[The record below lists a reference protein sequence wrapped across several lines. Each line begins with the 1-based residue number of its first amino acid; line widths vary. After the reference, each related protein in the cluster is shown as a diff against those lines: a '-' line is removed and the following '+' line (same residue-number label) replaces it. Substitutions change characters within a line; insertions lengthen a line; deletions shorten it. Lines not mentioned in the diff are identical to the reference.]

1 VAKTK
6 IPMTPA
12 LRVLKE
18 NNVSFEPREYRYLEH
33 GGTRVAAE
41 ELGVDE
47 HTVIKT
53 LVFEDEKGSPLIVL
67 MHGDREVSTKSLA
80 RALGVKSITACD
92 PRAANKHTGYQ
103 VGGISPFGTRTG
115 LPVFVEDSILGLP
128 LIRING
134 GRRGLLVEMSP
145 ADLARLLKPTP
156 VQAAR

>member
-1 VAKTK
+1 MAKQRV
-6 IPMTPA
+6 PATPA

-18 NNVSFEPREYRYLEH
+18 QGVPFEPREYRYKEH

-53 LVFEDEKGSPLIVL
+53 LVFEDENRSPLIVL

-80 RALGVKSITACD
+80 RALGVKSVSACD
-92 PRAANKHTGYQ
+92 PRAVNKHTGYQ

-145 ADLARLLKPTP
+145 ADLARLLEPTP
-156 VQAAR
+156 VRASR